1 MICFPLRTSFKVQL
15 HSVLLVGSS
24 FEWRETQDLTFQTWA
39 FCDLPSRS
47 EWKLFRCDLQR
58 KPSFFLSRPRDGPL
72 TENFHRP
79 PTSLLL
85 SKQMGSI
92 PSSRQHLIAAKP
104 LTPAPTMAT
113 LLPMV
118 DGMKKSLQKKNVLW
132 CLGLFSW
139 NFWPR
144 LMCQDPHLNTRRHRS
159 TLKCVLI
166 AYKKTRSLPSTVY
179 SILSEITKSVT
190 AKSPNQ
196 CSEFQMKL
204 Q

>member
-15 HSVLLVGSS
+15 PSALLVGSS
-24 FEWRETQDLTFQTWA
+24 FEWWETQDLTFQTWA

-47 EWKLFRCDLQR
+47 EWELFRCDLQR
-58 KPSFFLSRPRDGPL
+58 KPSFYLSRPRDGPL

-118 DGMKKSLQKKNVLW
+118 DGMKTRLQKKKCPLM
-132 CLGLFSW
+132 LRGFSAEIFGQGL
-139 NFWPR
+139 
-144 LMCQDPHLNTRRHRS
+144 
-159 TLKCVLI
+159 CVG
-166 AYKKTRSLPSTVY
+166 
-179 SILSEITKSVT
+179 
-190 AKSPNQ
+190 SPP
-196 CSEFQMKL
+196 
-204 Q
+204 